1 MSYKFSI
8 SRRIQFCAGH
18 RVMGH
23 ENKCAGLHGHNYE
36 ATFHASADQLDS
48 LGRIID
54 FGVLKEKM
62 GSWIDE
68 NWDHAMVL
76 FEEDTEAIDAVKN
89 LSSQRLYLLPHNPTA
104 ENMAIY
110 LLHQVSPR
118 LMQGTGVTIHRVV
131 LQETPNCSAEVS
143 LA

>member
-1 MSYKFSI
+1 MPANFEI

-36 ATFHASADQLDS
+36 ATIFATAESLDS
-48 LGRIID
+48 LGRVID
-54 FGVLKEKM
+54 FGVLKDKM
-62 GSWIDE
+62 GTWIDD

-76 FEEDTEAIDAVKN
+76 FSQDSEAIEAIRG
-89 LSSQRLYLLPHNPTA
+89 LSSQRIFLLPSNPTA

-110 LLHQVSPR
+110 LLEVVCPQ
-118 LMQGTGVTIHRVV
+118 LFEGTGVRICRVH
-131 LQETPNCSAEVS
+131 LRETPNCCAEATLS
-143 LA
+143 